1 MTPFQ
6 ARRYYG
12 KDLTIAREDIS
23 NDAIFS
29 LARQLP
35 SGTITNFMLFCSWGI
50 IKKDIY
56 TKLLE
61 IYTKILFIIT
71 MFSF

>member
-12 KDLTIAREDIS
+12 KDLTIANGDIS

-29 LARQLP
+29 LARLLP
-35 SGTITNFMLFCSWGI
+35 LGAITVLYFFAIRELCENHEHTLHFKPI
-50 IKKDIY
+50 
-56 TKLLE
+56 
-61 IYTKILFIIT
+61 
-71 MFSF
+71 